1 VAIKAECEENSGGDQ
16 FDAFCALLV
25 PTTFLAFDRRGQR
38 VYMDVWAPHAGGRCY
53 AGLLC
58 RCSRL
63 GGAAN

>member
-38 VYMDVWAPHAGGRCY
+38 VYMDVW
-53 AGLLC
+53 GL
-58 RCSRL
+58 RML
-63 GGAAN
+63 GGDATPDFYVVVAG